1 MVLKVTQSK
10 RIKPMV
16 KKKVAANSVE
26 AYKDSP
32 IKKKKRR

>member
-1 MVLKVTQSK
+1 
-10 RIKPMV
+10 MV

-32 IKKKKRR
+32 LKKKIISNYSKRVHTLEA